1 MQRVILLNS
10 DYSFLNTI
18 NWKKAMRLLCKGKV
32 EVLKATEQI
41 LRSADRTWELYIP
54 KILRLVKL
62 VRSVY
67 RTRVPYSKKNV
78 IYRDK
83 YTCQYCGENFH
94 RKMTKFIIINGEK
107 IKISLS
113 IDHVIPSSRGGK
125 SSFDNCVASCK
136 PCNNLKNDR
145 TPREANMV
153 LKRQPFQPTIMEFI
167 TIKMKLLGIDKI
179 LEEMWEE

>member
-18 NWKKAMRLLCKGKV
+18 NWKKAMRLLAKGKV
-32 EVLKATEQI
+32 EVLKATEKI

-78 IYRDK
+78 IYRDR
-83 YTCQYCGENFH
+83 YICQYCGTKGK
-94 RKMTKFIIINGEK
+94 KMTV
-107 IKISLS
+107 
-113 IDHVIPSSRGGK
+113 DHVIPSSRGGK
-125 SSFDNCVASCK
+125 SSFNNCVASCK

-153 LKRQPFQPTIMEFI
+153 LRKQPFQPTIMEFI
-167 TIKMKLLGIDKI
+167 TIKMKLMGIDKI
-179 LEEMWEE
+179 LEDLWKD